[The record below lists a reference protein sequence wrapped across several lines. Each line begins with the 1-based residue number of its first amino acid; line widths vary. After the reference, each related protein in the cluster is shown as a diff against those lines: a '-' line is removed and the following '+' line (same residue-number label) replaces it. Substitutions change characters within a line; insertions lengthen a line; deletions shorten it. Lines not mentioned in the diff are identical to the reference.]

1 MNKKKNYL
9 DNFKLRNKISIV
21 IGGSGL
27 IGKEICQALSQVGSK
42 VINLDIKRST
52 NSKNI
57 KYEYFNVKDIDFKIK
72 LNQIKKKYG
81 SPTILVNTS
90 YPSTS
95 DWAKNTFEKLT
106 DKSYKQNIDLHLN
119 SYVLI
124 AKKFADFLKKEKLNG
139 CLVLLS
145 SIYGIVAQDMNFY
158 QNSKLSNNFTYP
170 VIKGSINM
178 LTKQMASYYGKYGI
192 RVNCISPGG
201 IQGHVKN
208 SKKKQSKKFIK
219 NYSEINPL
227 KRLAKVE
234 EISPAAIFLASD
246 ASSYITGINLV
257 IDGGWTSI

>member
-192 RVNCISPGG
+192 RINSICPSG
-201 IQGHVKN
+201 IVKREG
-208 SKKKQSKKFIK
+208 KLIKYWDKKFQK
-219 NYSEINPL
+219 NYINHSPL
-227 KRLAKVE
+227 KKFCTKEDVA
-234 EISPAAIFLASD
+234 SATIFLSSD
-246 ASSYITGINLV
+246 ASKYITGVNLLV
-257 IDGGWTSI
+257 DGGWTIV